1 MRYVKIWCG
10 VMFLL
15 VVAAVSIQAAEPRDE
30 AVTLVQSAVAFYKT
44 NGLEK
49 SIDEFS
55 NPKGQFSKGELYV
68 FAYDINGTMMAHP
81 NNPKLIGQNLLDV
94 PDATSKNF
102 YRKTIITTALKDGK
116 GWVDYKYQ
124 NPKTKEQEN
133 KTTYFEKADDL
144 IICCGIY
151 KK

>member
-1 MRYVKIWCG
+1 
-10 VMFLL
+10 MFFLAVA
-15 VVAAVSIQAAEPRDE
+15 VVSVQAAEPRDE
-30 AVTLVQSAVAFYKT
+30 AVTLVQAAVAYYKT

-55 NPKGQFSKGELYV
+55 NPKGQFSKGEFYV
-68 FAYDINGTMMAHP
+68 FAYDMNGTMMAHP